1 MARRLLW
8 ATRMA
13 RLDPT
18 AVWNERDEDAAAL
31 SALRSAIAQPPAT
44 LLWMTA
50 AAAMT
55 MLAFCGLLLHGARN
69 AEADSAQPPTPAAA
83 RHP

>member
-1 MARRLLW
+1 
-8 ATRMA
+8 MA

-18 AVWNERDEDAAAL
+18 ALWNERDEDAAAL
-31 SALRSAIAQPPAT
+31 SALRNALAQPPAT

-55 MLAFCGLLLHGARN
+55 MLAFCGLLLHGAHS
-69 AEADSAQPPTPAAA
+69 AESDAAQSQPQSQSQAA
-83 RHP
+83 RR